1 MAKASID
8 HRAPATPRNPSH
20 DSLVARTSADSER
33 EKTFAASLTRWT
45 RFVPAIV
52 WLLWALHTLFLER
65 RLADR
70 RASVESLP
78 LYLAEIAGSFLALFV
93 YGWLV
98 ALIVPRNRFL
108 ATAISAFVVA
118 LYSLMLLYHW
128 HTRGQFDWGV
138 LWRFRR
144 EMLELEV
151 RRTIGSFMGW
161 RSYVLPVCA
170 IVVVVVLEAAGRVF
184 SRPHRPRRRGLAIA
198 ACALAAAGIV
208 LGPTPTSDELTGSL
222 RATEGRWRLA
232 RMMPPLGKDRYPL
245 VRQSLVSGV
254 GPAPSKPVHVFVVVV
269 ESFNANFVEAKTGD
283 GREYTPFFNSLIP
296 RGLYVE
302 RFYGNSM
309 ESPRGQLAVLCSLLP
324 AMRGSLF
331 EMYED
336 TRMRCLPEILNEH
349 GYRTVF
355 DEAARYLRFE
365 ATGRFMES
373 IGFQVRRAAF
383 EPEREHPPGTVWGW
397 GLQDD
402 VFFREV
408 FQFLDA
414 DRKEAGGL
422 QPGQPLFAFLCT
434 ISSHFPDNEIP
445 LEQQLLFK
453 GAQNGKVGYGNSIY
467 LADLYLRTFFD
478 ELAKR
483 PEFADSLIVIVGD
496 HSYPAGEHGIATS
509 VFGAWEEV
517 FRTPLLILW
526 PGHIEP
532 RRIRPPERWSQ
543 VDLAPTLLDLLGIDT
558 PNHFQGRSILR
569 GWDPERDRVHLVQ
582 PNDGIFLAAIANNL
596 KYTLNVASGREAI
609 YDLSRDPHEDVN
621 LIERYRGT
629 PQHKD
634 LRREVGKM
642 LMTEKIVGENRV
654 WPEKPVAQR

>member
-1 MAKASID
+1 MRDAA
-8 HRAPATPRNPSH
+8 RAGAPPV
-20 DSLVARTSADSER
+20 SLRR
-33 EKTFAASLTRWT
+33 EGLDGLRLRT

-52 WLLWALHTLFLER
+52 WLLWALHALFLER
-65 RLADR
+65 RLADLR
-70 RASVESLP
+70 SGTAIEDLP
-78 LYLAEIAGSFLALFV
+78 RFLGEVAGSFVALFV

-98 ALIVPRNRFL
+98 ALIVPRNRVL
-108 ATAISAFVVA
+108 ATAISAAVVA
-118 LYSLMLLYHW
+118 LYSLMLLYRW

-161 RSYVLPVCA
+161 RSYLFPVCA
-170 IVVVVVLEAAGRVF
+170 VGAVVLLEAAGRLF
-184 SRPHRPRRRGLAIA
+184 SRPHRPRRRGLAAA
-198 ACALAAAGIV
+198 ACAIVAAGIV
-208 LGPTPTSDELTGSL
+208 FGPMPTTDELTGSL

-232 RMMPPLGKDRYPL
+232 RMMPSLSGTDRYPFA
-245 VRQSLVSGV
+245 RESLVSGV
-254 GPAPSKPVHVFVVVV
+254 GPAPTKPVHVFVVVI

-296 RGLYVE
+296 HGLYVE

-309 ESPRGQLAVLCSLLP
+309 ESPRGQLAMLCSLLP
-324 AMRGSLF
+324 AMRGALF
-331 EMYED
+331 EYYD
-336 TRMRCLPEILNEH
+336 DIRMRCLPEILSEH

-355 DEAARYLRFE
+355 DQAARYLRFE
-365 ATGRFMES
+365 NTGPFMEE

-402 VFFREV
+402 VFFREF

-414 DRKEAGGL
+414 DRKEAGGFP
-422 QPGQPLFAFLCT
+422 PGRSLFAFLCT

-453 GAQNGKVGYGNSIY
+453 GAQGGKVGYGNSIY

-478 ELAKR
+478 ELGKR
-483 PEFADSLIVIVGD
+483 PDLADSLVVIVGD
-496 HSYPAGEHGIATS
+496 HSFPAGEHGFATS

-543 VDLAPTLLDLLGIDT
+543 LDLAPTLLDLLGIDT
-558 PNHFQGRSILR
+558 PNHFLGRSILR
-569 GWDPERDRVHLVQ
+569 GWDPKRDRVHLLQ
-582 PNDGIFLAAIANNL
+582 PNDGIYLAAIAGDL
-596 KYTLNVASGREAI
+596 KYTLNIASGREAI

-621 LIERYRGT
+621 VIERYRGT
-629 PQHKD
+629 PQHED

-642 LMTEKIVGENRV
+642 LLTEKIVGENRV
-654 WPEKPVAQR
+654 WPEKPGSGR